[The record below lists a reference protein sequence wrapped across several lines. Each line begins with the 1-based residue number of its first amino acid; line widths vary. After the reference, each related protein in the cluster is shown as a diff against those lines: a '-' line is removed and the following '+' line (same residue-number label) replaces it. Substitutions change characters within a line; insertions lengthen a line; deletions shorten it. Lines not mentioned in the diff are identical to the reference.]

1 MNITW
6 IQFEHKKSYNLD
18 IHMNIK
24 WSLKTKNKIIIF
36 MRMKTFSLNFQGL
49 ESKFSIFIEMKNLF
63 NPIFNVQGREFIF

>member
-36 MRMKTFSLNFQGL
+36 MRMKTFSLNF
-49 ESKFSIFIEMKNLF
+49 
-63 NPIFNVQGREFIF
+63 